1 MWFYQT
7 NPLVEQYTNV
17 MIHEAQIR
25 TQLLVDRIS
34 GRPTKKA
41 NLRADSSTNVKSAKK
56 SEGRWTNKSA
66 SIYLDLSNP
75 VLKNATNTA
84 IQQWNQTGVFT
95 FKTTTNRKK
104 ADIIVKA
111 ISENNDGAA
120 GLTQMEVNTLTGYFE
135 HATVELNA
143 NYLLNPAYGYSQQR
157 IVNTAEHELGHAI
170 GLQHNNEQSVMQPAG
185 SFYSIQPVDVQNV
198 RTIYQHAPTSQI
210 SSQSNSQE

>member
-1 MWFYQT
+1 M
-7 NPLVEQYTNV
+7 EQYTNV

-25 TQLLVDRIS
+25 TQLLVDQIS

-41 NLRADSSTNVKSAKK
+41 DLRADSSTNVKSTKK
-56 SEGRWTNKSA
+56 SEGRWINKSA
-66 SIYLDLSNP
+66 SVYLDLSNP

-84 IQQWNQTGVFT
+84 IQQWNQTGAFT
-95 FKTTTNRKK
+95 FKTTTNRDK
-104 ADIIVKA
+104 ADIIVKS
-111 ISENNDGAA
+111 INESNDGAA

-170 GLQHNNEQSVMQPAG
+170 GLQHNNGQSVMQPAG

-198 RTIYQHAPTSQI
+198 RTIYQQPPTSSA
-210 SSQSNSQE
+210 SSSNSNQD

>member
-66 SIYLDLSNP
+66 SI
-75 VLKNATNTA
+75 
-84 IQQWNQTGVFT
+84 
-95 FKTTTNRKK
+95 
-104 ADIIVKA
+104 
-111 ISENNDGAA
+111 
-120 GLTQMEVNTLTGYFE
+120 
-135 HATVELNA
+135 
-143 NYLLNPAYGYSQQR
+143 
-157 IVNTAEHELGHAI
+157 
-170 GLQHNNEQSVMQPAG
+170 
-185 SFYSIQPVDVQNV
+185 
-198 RTIYQHAPTSQI
+198 
-210 SSQSNSQE
+210 